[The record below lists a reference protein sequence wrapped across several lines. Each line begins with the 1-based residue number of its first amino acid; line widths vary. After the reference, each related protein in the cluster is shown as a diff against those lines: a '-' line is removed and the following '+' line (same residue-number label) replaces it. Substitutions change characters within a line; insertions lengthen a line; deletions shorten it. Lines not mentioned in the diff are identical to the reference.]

1 MRKAF
6 LEVPSRSGHGLN
18 EGPSEPGGAALSWNM
33 PGDRAVNPTRTGDR
47 HAGIHHIRPVRR
59 EGRGRGLRGD
69 RLPDRRVGPGAPAK
83 TDAKKADAKKEEKA
97 KEPEKPKE
105 EEKPASKH
113 SREDVRAKLKEYAA
127 LEGKDAAIKIL
138 KDNGAASIT
147 ELEEDKFDAVMEAC
161 GD

>member
-1 MRKAF
+1 MQVSITF
-6 LEVPSRSGHGLN
+6 DPSDEKDVAAASAAIASLT
-18 EGPSEPGGAALSWNM
+18 GASA
-33 PGDRAVNPTRTGDR
+33 PA
-47 HAGIHHIRPVRR
+47 
-59 EGRGRGLRGD
+59 
-69 RLPDRRVGPGAPAK
+69 APAK